1 MGPCGSPGSFR
12 TRLALQSIPCQL
24 QGYTYVSPHP
34 AFVWSLEVQTA
45 GPSTTEPAPQ
55 PSGNSSS
62 ILRPPTLWDL
72 AGFPLLALNL
82 ETPSGYIDMGQ
93 HTTPSDFPHIAI
105 CVSHGAC
112 PWRVMLGSG
121 VCLREHSSPECKK
134 SKVLLFHSKR
144 YICGEA
150 GASLDSPVSRG
161 TAFQGMLFCVC

>member
-1 MGPCGSPGSFR
+1 MGPRGSPGSFR

-34 AFVWSLEVQTA
+34 AFVWALEIQTA
-45 GPSTTEPAPQ
+45 GPSTTDAAPQ

-62 ILRPPTLWDL
+62 ILCPPTLWDL

-82 ETPSGYIDMGQ
+82 ETPSGFTDMGQ
-93 HTTPSDFPHIAI
+93 HTTPSDIPHIAI

-112 PWRVMLGSG
+112 PWRAMLGSG
-121 VCLREHSSPECKK
+121 LFECKK

-150 GASLDSPVSRG
+150 GASLDSPVSRD